1 VSRTSSQ
8 DFLEKQMKDR
18 PRTIAYVVL
27 AISLAAAFF
36 FAASFPAVEGLGTKV
51 RLPVFHGA
59 MTWVNLAAFA
69 LLGIMAI
76 AYLITRKE
84 GVYRWEEGLRWVAV
98 PMWVIGSV
106 LGLLAALKTWD
117 FTGSKSS
124 PMSLVMA
131 DPRLTAQFWI
141 LLAGLALLAFGVMT
155 DDKWLLSIL
164 DLGFVAVA
172 WVVLLRAIL
181 GPGRALHPDSP
192 VMNSDEI
199 MIKLLFLGIVASLSV
214 ATLAGA
220 WLIARWRT
228 HSASDATLAVG

>member
-1 VSRTSSQ
+1 
-8 DFLEKQMKDR
+8 MKDR
-18 PRTIAYVVL
+18 PRAIGFVVL
-27 AISLAAAFF
+27 ITALLASFF

-59 MTWVNLAAFA
+59 MTWVNLSAFA
-69 LLGIMAI
+69 LLGVFAV
-76 AYLITRKE
+76 AFLVTRKE
-84 GVYRWEEGLRWVAV
+84 AIYRWEEGLRWVSI

-106 LGLLAALKTWD
+106 LGLLAALNTWD

-141 LLAGLALLAFGVMT
+141 LLAGLAVLALSIML
-155 DDKWLLSIL
+155 DDKWMLAVL
-164 DLGFVAVA
+164 DAGFVVVA
-172 WVVLLRAIL
+172 WAVLLRAIL

-199 MIKLLFLGIVASLSV
+199 MIKVLFLGIVASLGV
-214 ATLAGA
+214 ATLAAA
-220 WLIARWRT
+220 WLIARWR
-228 HSASDATLAVG
+228 SGSSDEVATLG